1 MENTE
6 SLCEVTTSASCR
18 ADIINGLLAQLEK
31 EQDSDIRAEII
42 RKLGEYPDPQVIKTL
57 WDLRNNLENES
68 DDFVYY
74 EIKLSLHKVTTHPS
88 INIDFFLDNLEVFQ
102 SKDNNSQAPKV
113 LIDADLIE
121 EFLLRNQTTLNGE
134 ATRVMGLVLE
144 GKINPYIGEMG
155 LIKIWH
161 NIKNLKSR
169 EDANRSIIELLS

>member
-1 MENTE
+1 M
-6 SLCEVTTSASCR
+6 
-18 ADIINGLLAQLEK
+18 LAQLDNK
-31 EQDSDIRAEII
+31 QDSDHRAEII

-68 DDFVYY
+68 DDFVQY

-102 SKDNNSQAPKV
+102 SQDNNSQAPKV

-121 EFLLRNQTTLNGE
+121 EFLLRTHTTLNGE

-144 GKINPYIGEMG
+144 GKINPFG
-155 LIKIWH
+155 
-161 NIKNLKSR
+161 
-169 EDANRSIIELLS
+169 A